1 MNKDVDF
8 IARGL
13 ILDNAIDDMIK
24 ELSVSPFNVI
34 HSNEIYKDYKHYKP
48 CILSS
53 ETLYRFF
60 MIKVMTKETIVRNY
74 NEFKGQEDYGI
85 YKFIDYMIVDFTR
98 GNLMEEIPVEENKFI
113 SKYLS
118 ERLSTVNDTI
128 Q

>member
-1 MNKDVDF
+1 
-8 IARGL
+8 
-13 ILDNAIDDMIK
+13 
-24 ELSVSPFNVI
+24 
-34 HSNEIYKDYKHYKP
+34 
-48 CILSS
+48 
-53 ETLYRFF
+53 